1 MEQRKSDINTDDGN
15 VVNINSNGLNYSFDF
30 SSQVDS
36 TSNVAKP
43 SSVETLDV
51 IAPAAEPVQPVA
63 PMPAV
68 EPVQPAAPMSAAEPV
83 QPAAPMPAVEPVQ
96 PVAPMPAAEPVQP
109 AAPMPAVEPVQPV
122 APMPAAEP
130 VQPVAPMP
138 AAEPV
143 QPVAPMP
150 AEQVQQSVQTDGDDL
165 IKDKKST
172 KTFLIILGIV
182 VAIFIIALPF
192 IFRFFG

>member
-68 EPVQPAAPMSAAEPV
+68 EPVQPAAPM
-83 QPAAPMPAVEPVQ
+83 PAA
-96 PVAPMPAAEPVQP
+96 
-109 AAPMPAVEPVQPV
+109 EPVQPV

-192 IFRFFG
+192 IFGFFG